1 VTDVVTGAN
10 HPFAELRNQAIRPF
24 TDLLLHDMGP
34 DLADNSGVPL
44 PAPADSTAPPGAS
57 EWRTPP
63 LWGLGKY
70 AVINGHTN
78 LLHDGRAANPE
89 EAVLWHGGEASAVKA
104 NFIALSATDRS
115 ALLAFLASL

>member
-1 VTDVVTGAN
+1 
-10 HPFAELRNQAIRPF
+10 
-24 TDLLLHDMGP
+24 M
-34 DLADNSGVPL
+34 PL
-44 PAPADSTAPPGAS
+44 PDPSDTTAPPGAS

-70 AVINGHTN
+70 SVINGHTN
-78 LLHDGRAANPE
+78 LLHDGRAASPE